1 MNILES
7 GHILAS
13 EQFMLPVY
21 QEAEPLKTQFL
32 PELSLSE
39 EGNDVKI
46 TGKDF
51 TVLFDR
57 ISGTIK
63 SYLLDKTEFIQSG
76 FSPNFRRAPTDNDV
90 GNGMAKRCKPWFD
103 ATEIHPAENLEVN
116 KVTPREILVK
126 VTYNYPDLHSKEIVN
141 YRIFG
146 SGDLLVSARL
156 NCDGKDI
163 PELPR
168 FGLNLEVKPEFSSL
182 QWYGRGPW
190 ENYQDRNSSA
200 FMGLYQSTVEEQFV
214 PYVRPQEN
222 GNKTGVKWMA
232 LTGKNNKGI
241 FIQGDPQFCFSALP
255 YTYDDMKGFTHGGK
269 HPVDME
275 KQDFIDLNIDYN
287 QMGVGGDDSWGA
299 KPHPEYTLPAKD
311 YTYSFRFRPFSLDK
325 ESPEKL
331 AAQRFEQPK

>member
-1 MNILES
+1 M
-7 GHILAS
+7 
-13 EQFMLPVY
+13 
-21 QEAEPLKTQFL
+21 

-39 EGNDVKI
+39 EGNVVKI

-51 TVLFDR
+51 TILFDR
-57 ISGTIK
+57 ITGMIK

-103 ATEIHPAENLEVN
+103 ASEIQSAENLEAN
-116 KVTPREILVK
+116 KVTPREILVR
-126 VTYNYPDLHSKEIVN
+126 VTYNYPGLHSKEIVN

-146 SGDLLVSARL
+146 SGDIIVSVSL
-156 NCDGKDI
+156 NCEGKDI

-200 FMGLYQSTVEEQFV
+200 FMGLYKSTVDEQFV

-222 GNKTGVKWMA
+222 GYKTGVKWMA
-232 LTGKNNKGI
+232 LTGTNNKGI
-241 FIQGDPQFCFSALP
+241 FIQGDPQFCFSTLF
-255 YTYDDMKGFTHGGK
+255 YTYDDMKGFSHGGK

-275 KQDFIDLNIDYN
+275 KQNFIDMNIDYN

-299 KPHPEYTLPAKD
+299 KPHPEYTLPAKN

-331 AAQRFEQPK
+331 AAERFLFPKE